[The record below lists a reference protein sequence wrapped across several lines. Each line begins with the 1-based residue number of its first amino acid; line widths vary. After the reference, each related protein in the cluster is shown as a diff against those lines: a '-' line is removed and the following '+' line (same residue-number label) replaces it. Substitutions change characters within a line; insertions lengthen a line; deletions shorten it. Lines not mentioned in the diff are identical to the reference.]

1 MSTTL
6 LDSLHGLIGN
16 AFDEIVMPPEVHSL
30 LTHIATPDQIPAGPL
45 PILGEANP
53 FANDNAGGIAHLDI
67 DKLGPKFNF
76 ELTTHAAGAGH
87 AAGFRLDLQPTAVD
101 NAHLFTLPG
110 VSPAEVAD
118 PDNPVLGNT
127 AATRVS
133 LRVNGGDPFA
143 VRIEGDTDHPVRM
156 GIVALDAAGSGIVT
170 VSTEPNAMRLGAG
183 GFGLWLAKGITL
195 DTSSTATGPPPAGDP
210 GPAAAPPWQGLSIRG
225 AQLFLPDQTP
235 LIGAGP
241 IPVDLDL
248 GIPAGLYGRTAVHV
262 AETDSRPAFDATVV
276 WDDPGAT
283 SLASA
288 LPAMVE
294 VITSW
299 HPHDTEVP
307 GGAAP
312 VGSVT
317 VTGGDP
323 LKVTGRFTRVP
334 GTDTMLIAVIVEAG
348 GEQGLLQVRGSD
360 TASKVV
366 VTAAALATAFV
377 ADAHPP
383 NPATQPKYDG
393 FGSTLHALLVAAAG
407 LSAFLKEG
415 SATVHGI
422 EIDAGFGDAATT
434 LVLRVDYSVDVQI
447 APIGFGFLSVGMK
460 PGVPMRLRYRNVRL
474 LVDFA
479 QSGLD
484 RFHLSFGQAD
494 VGVEDP
500 GGWQI
505 ASPSSLKDLFDV
517 VATRS
522 GRGSQ
527 WFEIDLRFALN
538 LGPVKV
544 SGTTVRVTLGPG
556 GALNPEIRGLD
567 ASLSMPGLFTGR
579 GKVALGHTQS
589 GADGAPALQADGQP
603 ANGPGVGG
611 LDLALQAW
619 IVPLNIGASASLSY
633 AECAGVNK
641 LVFALGVSLPGP
653 LPLANTG
660 LGLYGVEG
668 IFGVNAS
675 LPTVTGDIEHQLKMR
690 LSKTSIYDCDPGS
703 ALFGIGAVI
712 GTLPDLGYAFSS
724 YAGIVVAVPDLAVR
738 AALDAVA
745 LAKRAEI
752 GWGGDEKRA
761 APGFRLLGLL
771 SLSPEALLI
780 ALRGNYT
787 IDKLIDIKVP
797 FEAYFPTAA
806 TADSAAWYVRMGS
819 DEVDDRKNPGKIQ
832 ATILP
837 DLFNIG
843 GWAFLMLSGR
853 TMNNVGGKLNLPG
866 FSIALGAGFRTQI
879 GPPLVNVD
887 LSASAIVGMG
897 TDPWTLAGHG
907 DIRGRLHLGPVSI
920 GVSAALDL
928 LLAPDL
934 AEAWAHFEVCGEVD
948 LWLTTLRGCVGITIG
963 ALSTT
968 APEPTGWPLQSVT
981 LADHEYTQV
990 GQAVED
996 QNFPALNTIPTVW
1009 PDVIPILQFSI
1020 GPANGL
1026 TGGPFADRLKP
1037 KWDAAAVGDGK
1048 TGNDDLNFTYALTT
1062 LTLAEVDPKTAA
1074 VTPLAT
1080 PQDAAWQIA
1089 KAGYA
1094 PPDPAD
1100 PTKPPPPDGR
1110 PGARE
1115 LALLTW
1121 ETNLWTRKLAD
1132 GAVHAPGKPIERL
1145 ASHCTLRA
1153 TPQRQWALAATAKVL
1168 HPSGYWR
1175 FDTAAAPTPFVSEF
1189 FVTTGASWRRPANLA
1204 PPKKGALPQALLP
1217 QAHIPLNSATT
1228 GLLSWQ
1234 YPMRPMQVETF
1245 PIEYP
1250 HPLQA
1255 FTGGL
1260 CLPQAVGASHSGSD
1274 TEKLLAQLA
1283 EARLLFSVPLVDPVV
1298 VLTVP
1303 RAEFDERWRMWVS
1316 FTAPDGSRTPVASPA
1331 RTDAGPTDDLLA
1343 LTYQAG
1349 GTFVDVVVRYVA
1361 ALDVTVLGVQGL
1373 SVTANDAAAQS
1384 NAADDAASAEAAGHT
1399 RALGKKG
1406 VGANKALLK
1415 RDTVYRIEVGLAGAG
1430 HRQVDGKQSNSATIG
1445 NTRFFWFK
1453 TAKAPAGK
1461 GSHGVQYPPVD
1472 HSAAVEVRRA
1482 QTLESIAH
1490 FTDFVN
1496 PTVVATRRDSFDP
1509 TYLARYILSWQPLD
1523 KSTSWFTSD
1532 PVAVHFSVDHVAAL
1546 AAVYKH
1552 TLRLVARRTDPD
1564 PQQPAPLTIFDAAA
1578 LFLGAVSQFATPA
1591 DLALYDLVRQSPCPY
1606 PVPGA
1611 AIGGLVV
1618 LDPQHQYELFLEF
1631 PRTDDPDLRARIP
1644 GVVFTTSR
1652 YSDPAAMLAALHLST
1667 GPELAAP
1674 HGDLP
1679 VDLVA
1684 AVPGVQVGDAPLQ
1697 QALTSLGLGRRAPV
1711 RTARSTALWCHTAGH
1726 WQLHGLLLEAPE
1738 PIHRDDTLHLK
1749 DFGGR
1754 IRVDSLTTGVGAPF
1768 GTQIR
1773 SGTGDRVLFLTT
1785 PFTPGGP
1792 LSLQVTEQN
1801 IATGVPGAATALSY
1815 RSAIAS
1821 TPAWG
1826 GN

>member
-6 LDSLHGLIGN
+6 LESVCALVGN
-16 AFDEIVMPPEVHSL
+16 AFDEIVLPTEVHSL
-30 LTHIATPDQIPAGPL
+30 LTHLATADPIPPGAP
-45 PILGEANP
+45 PIRGEANP
-53 FANDNAGGIAHLDI
+53 FANDKAGGIAQLNI
-67 DKLGPKFNF
+67 DNLGPKFTF
-76 ELTTHAAGAGH
+76 ELTIRTAGAGQ
-87 AAGFRLDLQPTAVD
+87 AAGFRLDLVPTALD
-101 NAHLFTLPG
+101 DAHLFTLPG
-110 VSPAEVAD
+110 ANPAVVTD
-118 PDNPVLGNT
+118 PDHPTLGDT

-133 LRVNGGDPFA
+133 LRVNDGDPVA
-143 VRIEGDTDHPVRM
+143 VRIEGDTDHPARM
-156 GIVALDAAGSGIVT
+156 GVVALDATGSGIVT
-170 VSTEPNAMRLGAG
+170 VAADPNAMRLGGG
-183 GFGLWLAKGITL
+183 GFGLWLDNGITL
-195 DTSSTATGPPPAGDP
+195 DTSSTAAGPAPAGDP
-210 GPAAAPPWQGLSIRG
+210 GPAAVPAWQGLSIRG
-225 AQLFLPDQTP
+225 AQLFLPEQTP

-248 GIPAGLYGRTAVHV
+248 GIPSGLYGRTAVHV
-262 AETDSRPAFDATVV
+262 AETDSHPAFDATVV

-288 LPAMVE
+288 LPARVE

-299 HPHDTEVP
+299 QPHDTEVP
-307 GGAAP
+307 GGAGP
-312 VGSVT
+312 IGTVT
-317 VTGGDP
+317 VAGGDP
-323 LKVTGRFTRVP
+323 LRVTGRFTRVP
-334 GTDTMLIAVIVEAG
+334 GTDTMQIAVIVEAG
-348 GEQGLLQVRGSD
+348 GEQGLLEVQGSD
-360 TASKVV
+360 TPSKVV

-377 ADAHPP
+377 ADADPP

-393 FGSTLHALLVAAAG
+393 FGATLHALLVAAAG
-407 LSAFLKEG
+407 LSAFLRDG
-415 SATVHGI
+415 SVTVHGV
-422 EIDAGFGDAATT
+422 EIDAGFGDPATT

-500 GGWQI
+500 GGWEI
-505 ASPSSLKDLFDV
+505 TSPSSLKDLFDV

-538 LGPVKV
+538 LGPVRV

-556 GALNPEIRGLD
+556 GVLNPEIRGLD
-567 ASLSMPGLFTGR
+567 ASLSMPGLFTGA
-579 GKVALGHTQS
+579 GKVALGHTAT
-589 GADGAPALQADGQP
+589 GADGTPAVQADGQP

-633 AECAGVNK
+633 ADCGGVNK
-641 LVFALGVSLPGP
+641 LVFALGVNLPGA

-668 IFGVNAS
+668 IFGVNAT
-675 LPTVTGDIEHQLKMR
+675 LPTVTGDIEHQLSMK
-690 LSKTSIYDCDPGS
+690 LSDTSIYNCDPGS
-703 ALFGIGAVI
+703 AVFGIGAVI

-738 AALDAVA
+738 AALDAVVFA
-745 LAKRAEI
+745 ERAQV
-752 GWGGDEKRA
+752 GWGGDAHRA

-780 ALRGNYT
+780 ALRGSYT
-787 IDKLIDIKVP
+787 IPHLINIEVP
-797 FEAYFPTAA
+797 FEAYFPTAN
-806 TADSAAWYVRMGS
+806 SAAWFVRMGS
-819 DEVDDRKNPGKIQ
+819 DEIGDRKNPGKIQ
-832 ATILP
+832 ATLLP

-843 GWAFLMLSGR
+843 GWAFLMLSGKE
-853 TMNNVGGKLNLPG
+853 MLDVGGKLDLYG

-928 LLAPDL
+928 LLAPTL
-934 AEAWAHFEVCGEVD
+934 NEAWAHFEVCGEVD
-948 LWLTTLRGCVGITIG
+948 LWLTTLRGCVGITVG
-963 ALSTT
+963 ELSTT
-968 APEPTGWPLQSVT
+968 APEPTDWPLQSVT
-981 LADHEYTQV
+981 LSDHEYTQV
-990 GQAVED
+990 GQAVENED
-996 QNFPALNTIPTVW
+996 LPELKTIPTVW
-1009 PDVIPILQFSI
+1009 PDVIPILQFSV

-1026 TGGPFADRLKP
+1026 TGGPFAAKLTP
-1037 KWDAAAVGDGK
+1037 KWNAMAVGDGK

-1062 LTLAEVDPKTAA
+1062 LDLAEVDPETAA
-1074 VTPLAT
+1074 ITPVTT

-1089 KAGYA
+1089 KSGYA
-1094 PPDPAD
+1094 PANP
-1100 PTKPPPPDGR
+1100 PTQPPPPDGR

-1121 ETNLWTRKLAD
+1121 ETNTWTRKLAD
-1132 GAVHAPGKPIERL
+1132 GAVHAPGKPIDRL

-1153 TPQRQWALAATAKVL
+1153 TPQRAWALAAAARLL
-1168 HPSGYWR
+1168 HPGEYWR
-1175 FDTAAAPTPFVSEF
+1175 FDSPPAPTPFISQF
-1189 FVTTGASWRRPANLA
+1189 FVTTGASWRL
-1204 PPKKGALPQALLP
+1204 PKKLKIPIPDARL
-1217 QAHIPLNSATT
+1217 PLNSATT
-1228 GLLSWQ
+1228 GLVPWQ
-1234 YPMRPMQVETF
+1234 YPMRAMQVTTF
-1245 PIEYP
+1245 PAEYG
-1250 HPLQA
+1250 HPLQV

-1260 CLPQAVGASHSGSD
+1260 RLPQALGASHAGDD
-1274 TEKLLAQLA
+1274 TKNLQSQLV
-1283 EARLLFSVPLVDPVV
+1283 EVRLLFSVPLVDPVV
-1298 VLTVP
+1298 VFTVP
-1303 RAEFDERWRMWVS
+1303 RGEVDERWWVKAG
-1316 FTAPDGSRTPVASPA
+1316 FTARDGIHTEVNPT
-1331 RTDAGPTDDLLA
+1331 RTDPGPTDDLLA
-1343 LTYQAG
+1343 LTYQTG
-1349 GTFVDVVVRYVA
+1349 GPCVDVTLRYVA

-1384 NAADDAASAEAAGHT
+1384 NAADDAASADTAGRVRT
-1399 RALGKKG
+1399 LGKKG
-1406 VGANKALLK
+1406 VKANKTLLK
-1415 RDTVYRIEVGLAGAG
+1415 PNTVYRIEVGLSGAG
-1430 HRQVDGKQSNSATIG
+1430 HRRVDGKQSDSQTTTS
-1445 NTRFFWFK
+1445 TRRFWFK
-1453 TAKAPAGK
+1453 TADVPTGQR
-1461 GSHGVQYPPVD
+1461 GSRGVQYTPVD
-1472 HSAAVEVRRA
+1472 STAAVEIRRA
-1482 QTLESIAH
+1482 QTVESIAH
-1490 FTDFVN
+1490 YTEFAVPRT
-1496 PTVVATRRDSFDP
+1496 VATRTDSFDP
-1509 TYLARYILSWQPLD
+1509 TYLQRYIQSWQPID
-1523 KSTSWFTSD
+1523 KSTNWFASD
-1532 PVAVHFSVDHVAAL
+1532 PVAVHFSVDHVADL
-1546 AAVYKH
+1546 AAAYKH

-1564 PQQPAPLTIFDAAA
+1564 PQQDPPLTMFDLAT
-1578 LFLGAVSQFATPA
+1578 LFVGAVSKFAAPS
-1591 DLALYDLVRQSPCPY
+1591 DLALLDLVTQGPCPY

-1611 AIGGLVV
+1611 SIGGPVL

-1652 YSDPAAMLAALHLST
+1652 YGDPAAMLAALHLSP
-1667 GPELAAP
+1667 GPDLPAP

-1684 AVPGVQVGDAPLQ
+1684 AVPGVQTGDAPLQ
-1697 QALTSLGLGRRAPV
+1697 QALTGLGLERRSPV
-1711 RTARSTALWCHTAGH
+1711 RTARSTALWCRTGGQ

-1738 PIHRDDTLHLK
+1738 PIHRDDTLDLK
-1749 DFGGR
+1749 GFGGR
-1754 IRVDSLTTGVGAPF
+1754 IRVDSLTTGAGASF

-1785 PFTPGGP
+1785 PFISGGP
-1792 LSLQVTEQN
+1792 LSLQVTEQD
-1801 IATGVPGAATALSY
+1801 ITTGVPGPPTALTY
-1815 RSAIAS
+1815 RTAIAS
-1821 TPAWG
+1821 APAWG